1 MQYVKLG
8 STGLDVSR
16 ICLGCMTYG
25 LPDRGTHE
33 WTLDEEASRP
43 LIRQALEAGVNFF
56 DTANVYSDGTSEE
69 IVGKALRDFAHRDE
83 IVLATKVHGRMR
95 PGPNGAGLSR
105 KAIMS
110 EIDHSLRRLG
120 TDYVD
125 LYQIHRYDHE
135 TPVEETMEALHDLV
149 KAGKVRYIGASSMYA
164 WEFSKAQYTAERH
177 GWTKFVSMQNHYNL
191 LYREEEREMLP
202 LCADQ
207 GVGVLPWSPLA
218 RGRLTRDWGAVTQRS
233 ANDAFGSRLYLESD
247 HAIVEAVTRIAG
259 ERGVPRAQVALAWLL
274 HQDTVAAPIVGAA
287 KPQHIEDAVAA
298 VELKLSEKEIEEL
311 DGRVRRHRDALADTG
326 RRRRLPGSLLGRP
339 ERLGP
344 RHAAG
349 PAAQPRLRPVRRS
362 RRRQGR
368 PGRRDGTR
376 RLLRRPGPAVDV
388 RDRRSAAQRR
398 RPTAVPG
405 LPPRLLRAPHPLHGN
420 RRGRPRPALRL
431 HPPGRPGA
439 ALRPGTGPH
448 PGCHRRLRRPRGQD
462 PRRGHRAALGHRHRP
477 PGPADGERRL
487 GRRQDPGAPLHAAP
501 AVT

>member
-33 WTLDEEASRP
+33 WTLDEETSRP

-56 DTANVYSDGTSEE
+56 DTANVYSDGTSEQ

-83 IVLATKVHGRMR
+83 IVLATKVNGRMR

-125 LYQIHRYDHE
+125 LYQIHRYDHA

-218 RGRLTRDWGAVTQRS
+218 RGRLTRDWDTVTERS
-233 ANDAFGSRLYLESD
+233 TGDDFGSRLYLDSD
-247 HAIVEAVTRIAG
+247 RSIVEAVTRIAD

-287 KPQHIEDAVAA
+287 RPRHIEDAVAA
-298 VELKLSEKEIEEL
+298 VELELSDKEIEEL
-311 DGRVRRHRDALADTG
+311 ERHY
-326 RRRRLPGSLLGRP
+326 S
-339 ERLGP
+339 P
-344 RHAAG
+344 RAI
-349 PAAQPRLRPVRRS
+349 S
-362 RRRQGR
+362 
-368 PGRRDGTR
+368 
-376 RLLRRPGPAVDV
+376 
-388 RDRRSAAQRR
+388 
-398 RPTAVPG
+398 
-405 LPPRLLRAPHPLHGN
+405 
-420 RRGRPRPALRL
+420 
-431 HPPGRPGA
+431 
-439 ALRPGTGPH
+439 
-448 PGCHRRLRRPRGQD
+448 
-462 PRRGHRAALGHRHRP
+462 GH
-477 PGPADGERRL
+477 
-487 GRRQDPGAPLHAAP
+487 
-501 AVT
+501 